1 MMINLRNYLVPC
13 NSRSL
18 PIKEHG
24 DGVGAYVAAGAEV
37 VGGVDET
44 TDFDAFLDFFHDI
57 EGVFVSVCVGDSDDL
72 FFRFYDVVTDE
83 GDVVRGGRLCGHGIF
98 CTGRCSRL
106 CFRAGSV

>member
-1 MMINLRNYLVPC
+1 MTSADGTAWTAVAAADIRQLLGAGTSKMYAMDAAGRPV
-13 NSRSL
+13 SVAH
-18 PIKEHG
+18 KEHG

-83 GDVVRGGRLCGHGIF
+83 GD
-98 CTGRCSRL
+98 
-106 CFRAGSV
+106 